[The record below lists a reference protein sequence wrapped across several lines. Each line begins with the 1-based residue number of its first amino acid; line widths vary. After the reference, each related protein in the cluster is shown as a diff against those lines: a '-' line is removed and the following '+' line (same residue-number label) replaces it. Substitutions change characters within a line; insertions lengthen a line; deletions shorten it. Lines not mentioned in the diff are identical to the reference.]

1 MTYLLTY
8 FHREN
13 LINCKSLER
22 LTIDFEDY
30 YEDSFSILRNFRI
43 ASMLGSFSNLKELD
57 IKCDY
62 MEVGIEGFYLDFID
76 AFTING
82 FRGLV
87 NLNIQ
92 IGMNQVSENMIFN
105 LIEAISKHCL
115 LLKNLILPFEII
127 KRRKAIVQAA
137 IFGNTWPNLKSIPQ
151 HLLQLQSL
159 GGNEVMRYAILDG
172 LSAGSLQF
180 PQLDTL
186 VLRECASIDVAR
198 AGLVLPEDMSHIK
211 HLTIIG
217 RALRNPFLMMSENN
231 NTRFSGLEVLD
242 LSGLEFPDCPRISPE
257 VIPHAEF
264 MLLKT
269 EFDDR
274 TRHCKRKLISSI
286 PSAQLQSLKLGL
298 TSFTSDGDSIVGGLD
313 EILKQLKSLEI
324 IGRNPMSWYESQ
336 EAFCEQTV
344 PFQLQNGLH
353 QLRDGG
359 ELKFFHED
367 SYDEDPSDDF
377 LQEEDNV
384 TCIQY
389 CLALLQKEYLRNN
402 LLHLKVGRLL
412 EIDWSFIIDY
422 GGIEEVNHV
431 LKELYDDEDDGD
443 NESDDDDKNED
454 EDDDENKIKKKIFSR
469 TAEVWAKT
477 LSYYKRLKHFEM
489 RNFDITEAGV
499 IEMIDKIALDP
510 PPKLSTVIVRGERNG
525 RNQISQMSRRQQK
538 TIDCWIK
545 PKRIIPIA
553 PLDIV
558 YINDETSLK
567 ETLATLNIKR
577 WGLRE

>member
-1 MTYLLTY
+1 
-8 FHREN
+8 
-13 LINCKSLER
+13 
-22 LTIDFEDY
+22 
-30 YEDSFSILRNFRI
+30 
-43 ASMLGSFSNLKELD
+43 MLGSFSNLKELD
-57 IKCDY
+57 IKCEY
-62 MEVGIEGFYLDFID
+62 MEVGSEGFYLDFID
-76 AFTING
+76 AFNING

-159 GGNEVMRYAILDG
+159 GGNQAMRYAILDG

-186 VLRECASIDVAR
+186 VLRECASVDVAR

-217 RALRNPFLMMSENN
+217 RALRNPFLMSENN
-231 NTRFSGLEVLD
+231 TPTRFSGLETLD
-242 LSGLEFPDCPRISPE
+242 LSGLEFPECPRNNTPE
-257 VIPHAEF
+257 VIPLAEF
-264 MLLKT
+264 EVLKT
-269 EFDDR
+269 EFDNR
-274 TRHCKRKLISSI
+274 TRQCKRKLISSI

-298 TSFTSDGDSIVGGLD
+298 TSFTCDGDSIVGGLD
-313 EILKQLKSLEI
+313 EILQQLKTLEI
-324 IGRNPMSWYESQ
+324 IGRNPMSWYESK
-336 EAFCEQTV
+336 EAFCEQSA
-344 PFQLQNGLH
+344 PFQLQNWLH

-359 ELKFFHED
+359 ELKFCSLHDEHSYNED
-367 SYDEDPSDDF
+367 SSDDF
-377 LQEEDNV
+377 LEEEDNV

-389 CLALLQKEYLRNN
+389 CLALLQRDYLRNN

-412 EIDWSFIIDY
+412 EIDWSCVIEY
-422 GGIEEVNHV
+422 GGIEEVNHL
-431 LKELYDDEDDGD
+431 LKELYDDEDDD
-443 NESDDDDKNED
+443 DIESDDDDKDED

-489 RNFDITEAGV
+489 RNLDIMEAGLIDM
-499 IEMIDKIALDP
+499 IEKIALDP
-510 PPKLSTVIVRGERNG
+510 PPKLSTIIVRGAHNG
-525 RNQISQMSRRQQK
+525 RNQISQISRRQQK
-538 TIDCWIK
+538 TIDSWLK
-545 PKRIIPIA
+545 PKRVIPIA

-558 YINDETSLK
+558 YINDETLLK
-567 ETLATLNIKR
+567 ETLATLNVKR
-577 WGLRE
+577 WGLQE

>member
-1 MTYLLTY
+1 M
-8 FHREN
+8 
-13 LINCKSLER
+13 ER
-22 LTIDFEDY
+22 LTINFEDY

-62 MEVGIEGFYLDFID
+62 MEVGSDGFYLDFID

-92 IGMNQVSENMIFN
+92 IGINQVSENMIFN

-115 LLKNLILPFEII
+115 LLKSLILPFEII
-127 KRRKAIVQAA
+127 KRRKATVQAA

-159 GGNEVMRYAILDG
+159 EGNQAMRYAILDG

-186 VLRECASIDVAR
+186 VLRECASVDVAR

-217 RALRNPFLMMSENN
+217 RALRNPFLMSENN
-231 NTRFSGLEVLD
+231 NTRFNGLVTLN
-242 LSGLEFPDCPRISPE
+242 LSGLEFPECPRNNTPE

-264 MLLKT
+264 MLLQT

-298 TSFTSDGDSIVGGLD
+298 TSFSLTLDGDSIVGGLD

-324 IGRNPMSWYESQ
+324 IGRNPMSWYESK
-336 EAFCEQTV
+336 EAFCEQSV

-359 ELKFFHED
+359 ELKFFQED
-367 SYDEDPSDDF
+367 SYDDEDPSDEF
-377 LQEEDNV
+377 LQEEDNF

-389 CLALLQKEYLRNN
+389 CLALLQKECLRNN
-402 LLHLKVGRLL
+402 LLHLKVGRFL
-412 EIDWSFIIDY
+412 EIDWSDIIDY
-422 GGIEEVNHV
+422 GGIEEVNHI
-431 LKELYDDEDDGD
+431 LKELYDDEDDDD
-443 NESDDDDKNED
+443 NESDDDDKDED

-489 RNFDITEAGV
+489 RNFDITETGV
-499 IEMIDKIALDP
+499 INMIDKIALDP
-510 PPKLSTVIVRGERNG
+510 PPKLSTVILRGGERNG
-525 RNQISQMSRRQQK
+525 RNQISQMSRRKQK

-567 ETLATLNIKR
+567 ETLTTLNIKR